1 MVRTNNPTVDSWEKD
16 DVIVYPKTSYEHQ
29 GKPTL
34 HIYSAF
40 VSNKRKYNLWLGT
53 DYDFFNRKIF

>member
-1 MVRTNNPTVDSWEKD
+1 MVRTNNPTVDSWEKG

-40 VSNKRKYNLWLGT
+40 VSNKKEYNLWLGT
-53 DYDFFNRKIF
+53 DYDFF